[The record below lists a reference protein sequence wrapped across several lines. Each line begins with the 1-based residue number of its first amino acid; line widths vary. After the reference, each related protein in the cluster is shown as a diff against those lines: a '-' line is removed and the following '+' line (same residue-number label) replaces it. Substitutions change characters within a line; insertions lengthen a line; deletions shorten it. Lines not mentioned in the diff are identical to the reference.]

1 MQGTNDIPIGRVVA
15 TERHPTTTGQVRFW
29 LKEGIQLKPFDF
41 VRISPPETS
50 DKKIGEFYAI
60 VHEIEQVSD
69 ESSALSSFVSAD
81 FGLAEIAP
89 RIGRVVTT
97 YADAAVLYNTKDIEM
112 PVPHGARVHWPDED
126 GVREALGI
134 DDFER
139 GTPAGYIT
147 MSGPEQE
154 TLTIHVDLD
163 TDYLAGPEGAHLN
176 ISGVSGVATKTSYAM
191 FLLTAIQ
198 QKQKEAAAK
207 GQQQA
212 GFIILNVKGGDLL
225 QLDEVDPEL
234 DDDTRRDWDKCGLK
248 ADPLQ
253 NVTYFFPYG
262 GSGFRSQTRLDSA
275 AVETKV
281 RDGKGY
287 RYYYDARR
295 TLEHMSLLVEDI
307 DDPRDMFAS
316 CVHYCMVQL
325 HQVSDLTALKSKV
338 QDWARST
345 PSGSNVPVVSWRR
358 FARLFG
364 QRTRN
369 AMFEEQENNATQFG
383 QVMLKEVLKHLKPGH
398 VVVVDI
404 AELPDYL
411 QNLVVGDLIEVLRR
425 AKADTSD
432 TEAEDEDDDEVYE
445 EVMQR
450 PETVILFADELNK
463 FAPKQGQARS
473 ITRHL
478 REMSERG
485 RSEGIILFGAEQ
497 FRTGVDDRV
506 TGNCA
511 TQVFGRT
518 TAAEANKDPEIKGL
532 PGKQS
537 QRVPFL
543 RKGELLVSH
552 TRFSAGTL
560 KLRFPRNAYRRE

>member
-1 MQGTNDIPIGRVVA
+1 M
-15 TERHPTTTGQVRFW
+15 RFW
-29 LKEGIQLKPFDF
+29 LKEGVQLKPFDF
-41 VRISPPETS
+41 VRISAPETT
-50 DKKIGEFYAI
+50 DKEIGEFYAI

-69 ESSALSSFVSAD
+69 ESSPLSSFVSAD
-81 FGLAEIAP
+81 FGDAGIRP

-97 YADAAVLYNTKDIEM
+97 YADAAVLFNTVDIEM
-112 PVPHGARVHWPDED
+112 PVPHGARVHWPDEN
-126 GVREALGI
+126 GVRRALGI
-134 DDFER
+134 LDFER

-147 MSGPEQE
+147 MSGPDQQ
-154 TLTIHVDLD
+154 TVTIHVDLD

-198 QKQKEAAAK
+198 QKQKEAAKK

-225 QLDEVDPEL
+225 QLDEVDPDL
-234 DDDTRRDWDKCGLK
+234 DNATREDWKKCGLE
-248 ADPLQ
+248 AGPLE
-253 NVTYFFPYG
+253 NVRYFLPYG
-262 GSGFRSQTRLDSA
+262 GGGFKSQTKLDSTK
-275 AVETKV
+275 VETKV
-281 RDGKGY
+281 RDGKAF

-316 CVHYCMVQL
+316 CVHYCMDEL
-325 HQVSDLTALKSKV
+325 QVSDWRALKSKV
-338 QDWARST
+338 QDWARNT
-345 PSGSNVPVVSWRR
+345 PDKSKVPVVSWRR

-369 AMFEEQENNATQFG
+369 AMFDEKEAKATEVG
-383 QVMLKEVLKHLKPGH
+383 QVLLKEVLKHLEPGQ

-411 QNLVVGDLIEVLRR
+411 QNLVVGDLIEILRR
-425 AKADTSD
+425 AKSD
-432 TEAEDEDDDEVYE
+432 STDAGTGEGDDDEEFE

-450 PETVILFADELNK
+450 PQTVILFADELNK
-463 FAPKQGQARS
+463 FAPKQGQLRS

-518 TAAEANKDPEIKGL
+518 TGSEANKDPEIKAL

>member
-1 MQGTNDIPIGRVVA
+1 M
-15 TERHPTTTGQVRFW
+15 
-29 LKEGIQLKPFDF
+29 
-41 VRISPPETS
+41 RISPPETT

-97 YADAAVLYNTKDIEM
+97 YADAAVLFNTEDIEM

-126 GVREALGI
+126 GVRKALGI
-134 DDFER
+134 EDFKR

-191 FLLTAIQ
+191 FLMTAVQ
-198 QKQKEAAAK
+198 QKQTEAATR

-234 DDDTRRDWDKCGLK
+234 EDDTRRDWEKCGLH
-248 ADPLQ
+248 AGPLQ

-275 AVETKV
+275 AVERKV

-316 CVHYCMVQL
+316 CVHYCMDQID
-325 HQVSDLTALKSKV
+325 QISEWQDLRQKV
-338 QDWARST
+338 QMWAHST
-345 PSGSNVPVVSWRR
+345 PDKKVPVVSWRR

-369 AMFEEQENNATQFG
+369 VMFDQKENRAKEGG
-383 QVMLKEVLKHLKPGH
+383 QVLLKEVLKHLKPGH

-425 AKADTSD
+425 AKAGTSD
-432 TEAEDEDDDEVYE
+432 AEAEEEDDAEVYE

-463 FAPKQGQARS
+463 FAPKRGQARS

-560 KLRFPRNAYRRE
+560 KLRFPRNAYRRD

>member
-1 MQGTNDIPIGRVVA
+1 MKNDIPIGRVVA
-15 TERHPTTTGQVRFW
+15 TEKHPTTTGQVRFW
-29 LKEGIQLKPFDF
+29 LKLGVQLKPFDF
-41 VRISPPETS
+41 VRISAPETI
-50 DKKIGEFYAI
+50 DKQIGEFYAI

-69 ESSALSSFVSAD
+69 ETSALSSFVSAD

-97 YADAAVLYNTKDIEM
+97 YADAAVLFNTEDIEM
-112 PVPHGARVHWPDED
+112 PVPHGARVHWPDEK
-126 GVREALGI
+126 GVRRALGI
-134 DDFER
+134 LDFER

-147 MSGPEQE
+147 MSGPDQE

-198 QKQKEAAAK
+198 QKQKEASAK

-225 QLDEVDPEL
+225 QLDEEDPNL
-234 DDDTRRDWDKCGLK
+234 DEETRTDWRKCGLE
-248 ADPLQ
+248 AGPLE

-262 GSGFRSQTRLDSA
+262 GSGFRSQTKLDSA
-275 AVETKV
+275 RVEAKV
-281 RDGKGY
+281 RDGRAY

-295 TLEHMSLLVEDI
+295 TLEHMGLLVEDI

-316 CVHYCMVQL
+316 CVHYCMDQID
-325 HQVSDLTALKSKV
+325 QISEWPALKNKV
-338 QDWARST
+338 QGWARST
-345 PSGSNVPVVSWRR
+345 PDSKVPVVSWRR

-369 AMFEEQENNATQFG
+369 VMFDEKSNRAEEVG
-383 QVMLKEVLKHLKPGH
+383 QVLLKEVLSHLEPGH

-404 AELPDYL
+404 AQLPDYL
-411 QNLVVGDLIEVLRR
+411 QNLVVGDLIEIVRR
-425 AKADTSD
+425 AKTDTTD
-432 TEAEDEDDDEVYE
+432 EEPEDEDDDEVYE

-518 TAAEANKDPEIKGL
+518 TPSEANKDPEIRGL

-543 RKGELLVSH
+543 RKGELMVSH

-560 KLRFPRNAYRRE
+560 KLRFPKNAYRRA

>member
-15 TERHPTTTGQVRFW
+15 TERHPTTTGHVRFW
-29 LKEGIQLKPFDF
+29 LKEGAQLKPFDF
-41 VRISPPETS
+41 VRISPPETA

-97 YADAAVLYNTKDIEM
+97 YADAAVLFNTEDIEM
-112 PVPHGARVHWPDED
+112 PVPHGARVHWPDEI
-126 GVREALGI
+126 GVRRALGI
-134 DDFER
+134 LDFER

-207 GQQQA
+207 GRQQA

-234 DDDTRRDWDKCGLK
+234 DDNTRRDWEKCGLE
-248 ADPLQ
+248 AGPLE

-262 GSGFRSQTRLDSA
+262 GSDFKSQTRLDSA
-275 AVETKV
+275 AVEARVKG
-281 RDGKGY
+281 GKAY

-316 CVHYCMVQL
+316 CVHYCMDQID
-325 HQVSDLTALKSKV
+325 HTSEWQDLREKV
-338 QDWARST
+338 QTWAQSA
-345 PSGSNVPVVSWRR
+345 PDKKVPVVSWRR
-358 FARLFG
+358 FARLFE

-369 AMFEEQENNATQFG
+369 VMFDEKENRATQVG
-383 QVMLKEVLKHLKPGH
+383 QVPLKEVLEHLKPGH

-411 QNLVVGDLIEVLRR
+411 QNLVVGDLIEILRR

-432 TEAEDEDDDEVYE
+432 AEPEDEGEEEVYE
-445 EVMQR
+445 EIMQR

-463 FAPKQGQARS
+463 FAPRQGQARS

-518 TAAEANKDPEIKGL
+518 TASEANKDPEIKGL